1 MKIKILIL
9 FAALFFVAFTS
20 ADEFR
25 KVENKAFGL
34 GEKLTYNVN
43 YSFATVGIA
52 SFSIPEIKTFSKRKC
67 YRIKFQVSTVPSFDL
82 FFKVRDLYETY
93 LDVEGIFHWRFEQ
106 HIREGKF
113 SRDFSAFFDQ
123 RKNKAKTTE
132 GEYDIPKYVLDIVSA
147 FYYVRTMDL
156 GKMKKGERFNL
167 KNFYRDKTHDLD
179 VIYHGKETI
188 EVPAGKFDCIIV
200 EPLVREGGLF
210 KHEGNILIWLTN
222 DEAKIPV
229 KVRTKIII
237 GYVESE
243 LTNYENVKAPLKAK
257 R

>member
-25 KVENKAFGL
+25 KVENNAFGL
-34 GEKLTYNVN
+34 GEKLTFNVN

-52 SFSIPEIKTFSKRKC
+52 SFSIPEIKTFSRRKC
-67 YRIKFQVSTVPSFDL
+67 YRIKFEVNTVPSFDL
-82 FFKVRDLYETY
+82 FFKVRDLYESY
-93 LDVEGIFHWRFEQ
+93 LDVEGIFPWRFEQ

-132 GEYDIPKYVLDIVSA
+132 GEYDIPKYVHDIVSA
-147 FYYVRTMDL
+147 FYYVRTLDL

-188 EVPAGKFDCIIV
+188 EVPVGKFDCIIV

>member
-1 MKIKILIL
+1 MKIKIFIL
-9 FAALFFVAFTS
+9 FAAMFLVAFTS

-25 KVENKAFGL
+25 KVENKAFGV
-34 GEKLTYNVN
+34 GEKLTFNVN

-67 YRIKFQVSTVPSFDL
+67 YRIKFEVNTVPSFDL
-82 FFKVRDLYETY
+82 FFKVRDLYESY
-93 LDVEGIFHWRFEQ
+93 LDVEGIFPWRFEQ

-132 GEYDIPKYVLDIVSA
+132 GEYDIPKYVHDIVSA

-156 GKMKKGERFNL
+156 SKMKKGERFNL
-167 KNFYRDKTHDLD
+167 KNFYRNKTHELD
-179 VIYHGKETI
+179 VIYHGRETV
-188 EVPAGKFDCIIV
+188 EVPAGKFDCLIV
-200 EPLVREGGLF
+200 EPLVKEGGLF

-222 DEAKIPV
+222 DEAKVPV

-243 LTNYENVKAPLKAK
+243 LTNYENIKAPLKSK
-257 R
+257 Q

>member
-67 YRIKFQVSTVPSFDL
+67 YRIKFEVRTVPSFDL

-93 LDVEGIFHWRFEQ
+93 LDVEGIFPWRFEQ